1 MSLAGNVALITGGST
16 GIGRATAL
24 LLAKQGADIA
34 INYLAS
40 QEQAEQVKKEVLA
53 QGRKAIALPANVASK
68 AEVDGMVRRVVEELG
83 RIDILVNNAGTLV
96 TRSPLAS
103 MPEEVWDR
111 AMAVNLKGV
120 FLCSQAVIGGMIERG
135 YGRLVNI
142 ASVGVFTG
150 GGGGGSH
157 YVAAKGGVVAF
168 TRALAMELAGHGI
181 RVNAI
186 APGIIDTPFHLK
198 FSTPEAVQKR
208 VKGLPLRRAGTAEEI
223 ARAVLFL
230 VDDECGYITGQTVT
244 IDGGMAMNPGGGS

>member
-1 MSLAGNVALITGGST
+1 MKLQGKVALVTGAST
-16 GIGRATAL
+16 GIGRASAL
-24 LLAKQGADIA
+24 LLAQAGADVA
-34 INYLAS
+34 INYLTS
-40 QEQAEQVKKEVLA
+40 QKEAEQVKKEVLA
-53 QGRKAIALPANVASK
+53 QGRKAMALPADVACK
-68 AEVDGMVRRVVEELG
+68 AEVNDMVRQVIEELG
-83 RIDILVNNAGTLV
+83 GIDILVNNAGTLV
-96 TRSPLAS
+96 TRAPVAT
-103 MPEEVWDR
+103 MPEEVWDK
-111 AMAVNLKGV
+111 AVAVNLKGV
-120 FLCSQAVIGGMIERG
+120 FLCSQAVVGGMIERG

-186 APGIIDTPFHLK
+186 APGIIDTPFQLK

-208 VKGLPLRRAGTAEEI
+208 TQGLPLKRAGTPEEI

-230 VDDECGYITGQTVT
+230 VDDECGYITGQTVV
-244 IDGGMAMNPGGGS
+244 IDGGMAMNPVTSS